1 MLLADV
7 ATLFEWNPI
16 RGERTMMWPRAPASS
31 ARFRYG
37 VIANARHR
45 KISGIDPAT
54 MPILRACAPG
64 ARRPATSVRGA
75 SRSRRLLR
83 LGGAAA
89 SWPTSDVADSI
100 LVISV
105 WGGRWSSGDR
115 GERTIM
121 WPPRRWRRW
130 CWSAAPSSNSSLDY
144 HHDDARTAENGFA
157 AKRSVNKSAK
167 VVLVRMQLTLGRS
180 EGGVPLGSALC
191 GFDAGTFLNLNK
203 IAHSTPMVDKWDN
216 RAAVTIPTRIKRGLI
231 VHHCALNK
239 RDPNRSRGL
248 PVSAGYLA
256 RETLILRRPNGC
268 EDWSGQQHST

>member
-1 MLLADV
+1 MESDTGRTNDDV
-7 ATLFEWNPI
+7 AAGA
-16 RGERTMMWPRAPASS
+16 GELS
-31 ARFRYG
+31 AFQ
-37 VIANARHR
+37 
-45 KISGIDPAT
+45 
-54 MPILRACAPG
+54 
-64 ARRPATSVRGA
+64 VRGHRQRAA
-75 SRSRRLLR
+75 SKDQRNRPSDDANSSRVRARGTPTSDVGPRSEPLAPLAP

-167 VVLVRMQLTLGRS
+167 VVLVRMQLTLERS

-203 IAHSTPMVDKWDN
+203 IAHSAPMVDKWDN

-268 EDWSGQQHST
+268 EDWSGQRHST